1 MTERVRI
8 PIRTSH
14 DIAGSYEYTPS
25 KKAYSA
31 FKLSNIQA
39 TEVWRMVLVA
49 LTSTR
54 AHVRAYKHNGKTGKV
69 VDGRIRQLTLHVLV
83 LVPL

>member
-1 MTERVRI
+1 MKTI
-8 PIRTSH
+8 S
-14 DIAGSYEYTPS
+14 
-25 KKAYSA
+25 
-31 FKLSNIQA
+31 FKLSNIHA
-39 TEVWRMVLVA
+39 TEVWRIVVVA

-69 VDGRIRQLTLHVLV
+69 VDGRITQLTLHVLV